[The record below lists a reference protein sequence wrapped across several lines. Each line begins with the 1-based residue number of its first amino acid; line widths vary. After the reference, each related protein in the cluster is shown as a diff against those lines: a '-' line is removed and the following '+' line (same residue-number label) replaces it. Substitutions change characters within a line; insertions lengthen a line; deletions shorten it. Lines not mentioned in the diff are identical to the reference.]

1 MNNCKNIRDEFDLI
15 DKIDFFIQI
24 NDGNFEQNRKIIRDE
39 LVKLFQNEKAGQ
51 GKGSLSTRVIYC
63 VEKIGNEIIYLKRPA
78 PLNKGFDFEIHTK
91 SKLFEGRVKSR
102 PRHQDILNNLN
113 KLKMLDETIF
123 TNVQK
128 IIDEIY
134 LCNDKN
140 IESIDFQFN
149 NLNVTI
155 LLKLIKWLFL
165 EQDITYWSFSGR
177 EMFYKAL
184 KNV

>member
-1 MNNCKNIRDEFDLI
+1 MNDCDNIRDGFQI
-15 DKIDFFIQI
+15 VDKIGYFLQEYT
-24 NDGNFEQNRKIIRDE
+24 GNFEKDRKTIRDE
-39 LVKLFQNEKAGQ
+39 LVKLFQAENVGK

-63 VEKIGNEIIYLKRPA
+63 VEKIDNEIIYLKRPA

-91 SKLFEGRVKSR
+91 SKIFGGRIKSR

-113 KLKMLDETIF
+113 QLKMLDKMMF
-123 TNVQK
+123 TSVQK
-128 IIDEIY
+128 IVDEIY

-140 IESIDFQFN
+140 IDSINFQFN